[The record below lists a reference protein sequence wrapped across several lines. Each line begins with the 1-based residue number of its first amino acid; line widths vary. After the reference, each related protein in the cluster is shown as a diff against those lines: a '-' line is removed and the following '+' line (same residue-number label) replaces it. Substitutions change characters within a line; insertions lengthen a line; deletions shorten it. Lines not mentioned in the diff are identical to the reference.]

1 MVREATNAKRRPEM
15 ASSSCIGLI
24 AFSAPIIGLAALR
37 GLQASE
43 LQASEL
49 LDEERRTARPE
60 VAR

>member
-1 MVREATNAKRRPEM
+1 M